1 MLGFCTLVAVIY
13 LTDYGGC
20 LILCSFDVSRCYNTC
35 CCEYSAIFEFWTLN
49 FLFHCYHFQWFILPI
64 MVGVWLFVHLML
76 VAVTIHVVVNIWQS
90 LNFLFHCYHCYIILV
105 YDILYVQVV
114 HLYKRK
120 WVEET
125 TYPHFTMIGQSLGL
139 VYLSW
144 EALYKFAPLYHFDT
158 SGYAFTYPL
167 AGMFGCKVICYTRY
181 PTISWDMISR
191 VRERYSMYNNDALIA
206 QRFVS

>member
-1 MLGFCTLVAVIY
+1 MLLW
-13 LTDYGGC
+13 
-20 LILCSFDVSRCYNTC
+20 
-35 CCEYSAIFEFWTLN
+35 IFGNLWILN
-49 FLFHCYHFQWFILPI
+49 FELFVSLLPLLYYQWFILPI
-64 MVGVWLFVHLML
+64 MVGVWFFFHLIL
-76 VAVTIHVVVNIWQS
+76 VAVTIHVVNIRQS

-120 WVEET
+120 WFEET
-125 TYPHFTMIGQSLGL
+125 TYPHFTMIGQSLGS

-144 EALYKFAPLYHFDT
+144 EALYKFTPLYYFDT

-167 AGMFGCKVICYTRY
+167 ARMFGCKVICYTHY
-181 PTISWDMISR
+181 PTISLDMIYR
-191 VRERYSMYNNDALIA
+191 VHERYSMYNNDALIA